1 MVKKPCEITGTISK
15 SLNANEL
22 SISFNFVETN
32 NDCTGGD
39 KWVRVTLTGCSY
51 ISGGN
56 STLVQSG
63 SNNEVFDLKV
73 TGATSQ
79 WILANLHDGYT
90 TDNIMI
96 QVQGS
101 SRGGGQYCICYVNMT
116 GGNI

>member
-1 MVKKPCEITGTISK
+1 MKKPCEITGTISK

-39 KWVRVTLTGCSY
+39 KWVTVTLTGCSY

-56 STLVQSG
+56 STVVQSG

-101 SRGGGQYCICYVNMT
+101 SRGGGRYCTCYVNMT